1 MTWLCKNKTLWV
13 GAKLQG
19 YLFYWKATS
28 LLQEKVGDVLQ
39 CTVFS
44 MAYKRGQYMLVGVG
58 WVKV

>member
-28 LLQEKVGDVLQ
+28 LLQEKVGDVLH
-39 CTVFS
+39 V
-44 MAYKRGQYMLVGVG
+44 QYLVWHIKEASICWSEWGG
-58 WVKV
+58 